1 MSIRTFDFAYGRG
14 RKTFELDDELILKEV
29 RTETFPVMENVA
41 EGVLEAIHRSVFPRS
56 RKSSSPATPSPSSA
70 TIRRASRTA
79 LTSCPCS

>member
-41 EGVLEAIHRSVFPRS
+41 
-56 RKSSSPATPSPSSA
+56 
-70 TIRRASRTA
+70 
-79 LTSCPCS
+79 